1 MTVWSIP
8 PEWIGETAF
17 LLGGGPSLSGFDA
30 EILRGHGRVIAINEA
45 GLTVAPWADVLFFPD
60 PRWLEWNIDRFH
72 LFEGDRWIT
81 RQDPEKRTPGCDPKL
96 AAHIEATIAD
106 FDINVIARE
115 TVAPISFDPMK
126 VAGVCGGGNA
136 INLAFLFGSPRII
149 LLGYDMKPNGH
160 FHDRHKKNTTP
171 GNYDRFRRA
180 ITLMSVHL
188 RNKGVEVL
196 NATPESGLACFPF
209 ADIREFI

>member
-1 MTVWSIP
+1 MTAWSIP

-30 EILRGHGRVIAINEA
+30 EILRGHGRIIAINEA
-45 GLTVAPWADVLFFPD
+45 GLTIAPFADVLFFPD
-60 PRWLEWNIDRFH
+60 PRWFEWNFDRFD
-72 LFEGDRWIT
+72 LFFGDRRIT
-81 RQDPEKRTPGCDPKL
+81 RQDPEKRTPDCDPDL
-96 AAHIEATIAD
+96 AARIKAALPDLFID
-106 FDINVIARE
+106 VIARE

-136 INLAFLFGSPRII
+136 INLAFLFGAPRIV

-196 NATPESGLACFPF
+196 NATPDSGLDCFPMVELTD
-209 ADIREFI
+209 AL

>member
-1 MTVWSIP
+1 M
-8 PEWIGETAF
+8 
-17 LLGGGPSLSGFDA
+17 SGFDP
-30 EILRGHGRVIAINEA
+30 EILRGRGRVIAINEA

-60 PRWLEWNIDRFH
+60 HRWFEWNFDRLD
-72 LFEGDRWIT
+72 LFKGDRRIT
-81 RQDPEKRTPGCDPKL
+81 RTDPKIRTPACKPKL
-96 AAHIEATIAD
+96 AARIEAALPD
-106 FDINVIARE
+106 LDINIIARE

-136 INLAFLFGSPRII
+136 INLAFLFGSPRIV

-196 NATPESGLACFPF
+196 NATPDSGLECFPMVKLM
-209 ADIREFI
+209 DTL